1 MRKIVLSEFV
11 ILTVTFSGV
20 FLFMSYGILLWTH
33 KIIPPEMLTTTQ
45 VVVSGAVAAVI
56 AKTRQRP
63 IEDSTK
69 QTSVDYALM
78 GVAVTQ
84 IILTLNYVFLIWAER
99 SIPKEVAPAIGALAI
114 TILTLTNFRDSDSS
128 RE

>member
-1 MRKIVLSEFV
+1 MQKIVLSEFV

-20 FLFMSYGILLWTH
+20 FLFISYAILLWTH
-33 KIIPPEMLTTTQ
+33 KVIPPEMLATTQ
-45 VVVSGAVAAVI
+45 VLVSGAVAAVI
-56 AKTRQRP
+56 AETRQKP
-63 IEDSTK
+63 TGKSTK

-99 SIPKEVAPAIGALAI
+99 SISKEVAPTIGALAI
-114 TILTLTNFRDSDSS
+114 TILTLTNFRDSDSN